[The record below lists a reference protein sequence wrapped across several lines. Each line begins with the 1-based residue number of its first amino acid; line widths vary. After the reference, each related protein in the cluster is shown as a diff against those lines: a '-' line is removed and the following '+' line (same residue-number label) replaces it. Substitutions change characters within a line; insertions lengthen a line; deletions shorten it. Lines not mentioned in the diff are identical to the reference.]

1 MIDTIILDLDGPIL
15 DGRLRHYQCYSDILL
30 EQGITP
36 IPVDQYWEMK
46 RNKKDRHIQLAASN
60 ADSIYDVFLSSWL
73 ERIEQERYLSFDR
86 LQPGVLQKL
95 QEWKHDAIR
104 LALITM
110 RNNLVTL
117 HRQMELLGLSL
128 LFDNIVSINKSGEV
142 AIGKANAARSFV
154 EMGEKNSVLWIGDT
168 EVDIFAARLLGVKAC
183 AVSCGLRTAEYLV
196 TLDPDFIVLDL
207 NEIVLSEM
215 RPI

>member
-1 MIDTIILDLDGPIL
+1 MLDLDGPIL
-15 DGRLRHYQCYSDILL
+15 DGRLRHYQCYRDILL

-36 IPVDQYWEMK
+36 ISIDQYWEMK
-46 RNKKDRHIQLAASN
+46 RNKKDRRIQLAASN
-60 ADSIYDVFLSSWL
+60 AESIYDVFLSSWL

-95 QEWKHDAIR
+95 YEWKHNAIR

-110 RNNLVTL
+110 RNNPAAL
-117 HRQMELLGLSL
+117 HRQMELLGLL
-128 LFDNIVSINKSGEV
+128 PLFDKIVTINKSGEV
-142 AIGKANAARSFV
+142 AIDKAEAARSFV

-168 EVDIFAARLLGVKAC
+168 EVDILAARLLGVKVC

-196 TLDPDFIVLDL
+196 TLDPNFIVLDL
-207 NEIVLSEM
+207 NGIVLSEM